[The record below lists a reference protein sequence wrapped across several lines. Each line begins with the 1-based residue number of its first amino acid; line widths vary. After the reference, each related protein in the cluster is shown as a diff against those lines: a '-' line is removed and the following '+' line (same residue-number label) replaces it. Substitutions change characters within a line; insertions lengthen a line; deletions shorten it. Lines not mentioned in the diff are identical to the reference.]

1 MNKFGLLAIVVL
13 VAAGVAVGM
22 YVLHSGGPG
31 TSSNRPTTN
40 FPYET
45 ANDATGIAQPKDPEK
60 AALEKLNSLTLPADR
75 IAHLKWAASR
85 EWAKS
90 DSPILRNAI
99 ATDPDESVQLA
110 AVEEAVALA
119 TKEGPDAM
127 VKVVRTALT
136 STKGNTRARGLKA
149 AREHPQPALVPE
161 LIALVDAGDAYA
173 SMALNALAY
182 TDTPEAKAKILAA
195 ASDESISKPL
205 RARAVT
211 LLAVTKDMDALDLL
225 RDLANGSDLELKAIA
240 EEVLKVI
247 LK

>member
-1 MNKFGLLAIVVL
+1 MNKFGLPAIVVL
-13 VAAGVAVGM
+13 AAAGVAVGM

-31 TSSNRPTTN
+31 GGSNLPITN
-40 FPYET
+40 LAYEAAT
-45 ANDATGIAQPKDPEK
+45 DAAGNAQPKDPEK
-60 AALEKLNSLTLPADR
+60 AALEKLNSLKMPADR
-75 IAHLKWAASR
+75 IAHLKWAASQ

-119 TKEGPDAM
+119 TKEGADAM

-182 TDTPEAKAKILAA
+182 TDTPEAKAKVFAA
-195 ASDESISKPL
+195 ASDEGLSKPL
-205 RARAVT
+205 RTRAVT
-211 LLAVTKDMDALDLL
+211 LLAVTKDMEALDLL
-225 RDLANGSDLELKAIA
+225 RDLANGTDPELKAIA
-240 EEVLKVI
+240 EEVLKV
-247 LK
+247 LVK